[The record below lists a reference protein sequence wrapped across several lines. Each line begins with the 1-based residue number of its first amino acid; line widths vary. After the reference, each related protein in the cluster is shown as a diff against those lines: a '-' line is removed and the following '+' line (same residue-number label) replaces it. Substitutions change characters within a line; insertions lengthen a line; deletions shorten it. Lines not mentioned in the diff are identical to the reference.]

1 MPDNEFSLPKSQL
14 LLQGTRLIK
23 KNKKGEIA
31 ADHDITRFERTVLI
45 SKVDYVGI
53 VIAAGLF
60 GITFVCFRSMSAGI
74 WRWVAVIVLGAAG
87 FICLLVAKRHIIQ
100 IVTDSE
106 TLDYQLLDLYDDGQ
120 SFVAMLNQRRKQN
133 G

>member
-1 MPDNEFSLPKSQL
+1 M
-14 LLQGTRLIK
+14 
-23 KNKKGEIA
+23 A
-31 ADHDITRFERTVLI
+31 
-45 SKVDYVGI
+45 
-53 VIAAGLF
+53 
-60 GITFVCFRSMSAGI
+60 AGI

-87 FICLLVAKRHIIQ
+87 LICLLVAKRHIIR
-100 IVTDSE
+100 IATASE